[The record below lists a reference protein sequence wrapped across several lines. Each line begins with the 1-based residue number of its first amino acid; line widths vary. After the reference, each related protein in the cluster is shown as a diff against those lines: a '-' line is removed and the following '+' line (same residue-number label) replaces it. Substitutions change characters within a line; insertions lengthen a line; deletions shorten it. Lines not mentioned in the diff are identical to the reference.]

1 MAFEILAQPA
11 AFLVFLTAFVLLI
24 SRDWRLSV
32 GALAVQYAGVLV
44 LVGSTWPIETAVV
57 KLVAGWMAG
66 AVIGIAMLNSP
77 EELRSEEKFN
87 LSAILF
93 RLFAAVLAGLVAFTW
108 GGKIFGWIP
117 EISLAQASGGL
128 VLILMGLLQLGLTDR
143 PLRVIL
149 GLLTFLAGFE
159 VLSAGLESSA
169 LLTGL
174 LALFN
179 LSLAMAGAYLIA
191 APQMGEPD

>member
-1 MAFEILAQPA
+1 MIFETLAQPA
-11 AFLVFLTAFVLLI
+11 AALVFLTGLVLLI
-24 SRDWRLSV
+24 ARDWRLSI
-32 GALAVQYAGVLV
+32 GALAIQYAGVLV

-66 AVIGIAMLNSP
+66 AVIGVAMLNLP
-77 EELRSEEKFN
+77 VELRSEGE
-87 LSAILF
+87 SSVPAVLF

-108 GGKIFGWIP
+108 AGKVISWLP
-117 EISLAQASGGL
+117 EISLAQASGGF
-128 VLILMGLLQLGLTDR
+128 VLILMGLLHLGLTDR

-149 GLLTFLAGFE
+149 GLLTVLAGFE
-159 VLSAGLESSA
+159 VLYAGLESSA

-179 LSLAMAGAYLIA
+179 LSLAMIGAYLIS
-191 APQMGEPD
+191 APNLGEPE